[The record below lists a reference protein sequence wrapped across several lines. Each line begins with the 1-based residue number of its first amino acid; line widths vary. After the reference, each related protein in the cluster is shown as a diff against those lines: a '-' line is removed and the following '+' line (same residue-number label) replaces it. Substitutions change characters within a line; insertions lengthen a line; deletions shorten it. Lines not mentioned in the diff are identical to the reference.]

1 MSLLQQ
7 QQQHLLRSQPFLFTR
22 KQQWSTFLAGAL
34 RLQFSGYPCG
44 CKSSHEVTLDEASVS
59 APIAGVLAARAL
71 H

>member
-1 MSLLQQ
+1 MY
-7 QQQHLLRSQPFLFTR
+7 PFHAPLE
-22 KQQWSTFLAGAL
+22 GVIP
-34 RLQFSGYPCG
+34 SGG